1 MPEKKRDWQQES
13 NEQAREVV
21 RQFSH
26 FVNGMGH
33 DNQPFVEAVMAEHRT
48 LQQQMFEVM
57 LACIDAWA
65 KQEHYDARNE
75 YTIKKCREIMAV
87 FPDGTRVPF
96 I

>member
-1 MPEKKRDWQQES
+1 MPKEHDYWDKS

-21 RQFSH
+21 KAFSAW
-26 FVNGMGH
+26 VNCMGH
-33 DNQPFVEAVMAEHRT
+33 DNQPFVDAIMSEHRT

-57 LACIDAWA
+57 LACIEAWA
-65 KQEHYDARNE
+65 KQEHFDARNE
-75 YTIKKCREIMAV
+75 YTIKKCREIMTL

>member
-1 MPEKKRDWQQES
+1 MPEERDYWEKS

-21 RQFSH
+21 KAFSAW
-26 FVNGMGH
+26 VNGMGH
-33 DNQPFVEAVMAEHRT
+33 KNAAFVEAVMQEHRT

-57 LACIDAWA
+57 LACIEAWA

-75 YTIKKCREIMAV
+75 YTIKKCREVMTL

>member
-1 MPEKKRDWQQES
+1 MPEERDYWEKS

-21 RQFSH
+21 KAFSAW
-26 FVNGMGH
+26 VNCMGH
-33 DNQPFVEAVMAEHRT
+33 DNQPFVDAIMSEHRT

-57 LACIDAWA
+57 LACIEAWA
-65 KQEHYDARNE
+65 KQEHFDARNE
-75 YTIKKCREIMAV
+75 YTIKKCREIMTL

>member
-1 MPEKKRDWQQES
+1 MPEIRDCWEKS
-13 NEQAREVV
+13 NDQAREVV

-26 FVNGMGH
+26 WINYMGH
-33 DNQPFVEAVMAEHRT
+33 NNKPFVEAVMQEHRT

-57 LACIDAWA
+57 LACIEAWA
-65 KQEHYDARNE
+65 KQEHFDARNE
-75 YTIKKCREIMAV
+75 YTIKKCKEVMTL

>member
-1 MPEKKRDWQQES
+1 MPEKKREWQQES

-21 RQFSH
+21 KAFSAW
-26 FVNGMGH
+26 VNCMGH
-33 DNQPFVEAVMAEHRT
+33 DNHPFVEAVMQEHRT

-65 KQEHYDARNE
+65 KQEHFDARNE
-75 YTIKKCREIMAV
+75 FTVSKCREIIEH
-87 FPDGTRVPF
+87 FPAGAHTPF

>member
-1 MPEKKRDWQQES
+1 MAEEKDYWEKS

-21 RQFSH
+21 KAFSAW
-26 FVNGMGH
+26 VNGMGH
-33 DNQPFVEAVMAEHRT
+33 ENQPFVEAVMQEHRT
-48 LQQQMFEVM
+48 LQQQIFEVM

-65 KQEHYDARNE
+65 KTEHFDARNE
-75 YTIKKCREIMAV
+75 YTVMKSREIMQI

>member
-1 MPEKKRDWQQES
+1 MPKEHDYWDKS

-21 RQFSH
+21 KAFSAW
-26 FVNGMGH
+26 VNCMGH
-33 DNQPFVEAVMAEHRT
+33 DNQPFVDAIMSEHRT

-57 LACIDAWA
+57 LACIETWA
-65 KQEHYDARNE
+65 KQEHFDARNE
-75 YTIKKCREIMAV
+75 YTIKKCREVMTL